1 LWPAPF
7 TFRVRDTRSDA
18 PRGTVFEVVVAGS
31 FIVRLGPMTEEER
44 DLAAV
49 RHVVHDYVCLV
60 SAGTSI
66 YGNPRP
72 PINSHVQYSFLV
84 FCRKFG
90 HFFMNQRGRGMNDM
104 AALDFVGKLK
114 FKTLLPTWFEW
125 DRTSTCST

>member
-1 LWPAPF
+1 
-7 TFRVRDTRSDA
+7 
-18 PRGTVFEVVVAGS
+18 
-31 FIVRLGPMTEEER
+31 MTEEER

-104 AALDFVGKLK
+104 AALDFVGKLR
-114 FKTLLPTWFEW
+114 FKPLLPTWFEW